1 MGRVVYQVRLVL
13 KPEEA
18 GAFNTWYEG
27 EYIPKLMRETPHFTA
42 VRRYQADFNGRTFY
56 VTDYECTD
64 ETLPLAIAEMRA
76 PTRVEDNA
84 AFYRWRDRAI
94 TLHESM
100 TLHERFSQGV

>member
-42 VRRYQADFNGRTFY
+42 VRRYQAE
-56 VTDYECTD
+56 YE
-64 ETLPLAIAEMRA
+64 ESIGVKPSSKRRA
-76 PTRVEDNA
+76 A
-84 AFYRWRDRAI
+84 RD
-94 TLHESM
+94 S
-100 TLHERFSQGV
+100 